1 MARKFWLHTNG
12 TAYIRGTNSRVHTQT
27 HTNKNKHTTWP
38 EKVRWTHAVA
48 APSSSEEGA
57 SPPPPASRTY
67 RGDTEVHAPKESKA
81 NQSSSVKAVDISQ
94 HILRERS
101 TGPPPR
107 YIRMATNNLHT
118 LNRRRGRA
126 GFCRLLL
133 WDTLKFSIG
142 LNPHPETLHDYRSKP
157 TIMQVVNHIRT

>member
-1 MARKFWLHTNG
+1 MGRPTYEAPTREYTHK
-12 TAYIRGTNSRVHTQT
+12 HTQT
-27 HTNKNKHTTWP
+27 KTNTQLGPRKYGADS
-38 EKVRWTHAVA
+38 RRGGALLIRGGRL
-48 APSSSEEGA
+48 APT
-57 SPPPPASRTY
+57 PPASRTY

-133 WDTLKFSIG
+133 WDTLKYSIG
-142 LNPHPETLHDYRSKP
+142 LNPHPETLHDYGSKP

>member
-1 MARKFWLHTNG
+1 LATHKWDGLHT
-12 TAYIRGTNSRVHTQT
+12 RHLLEST
-27 HTNKNKHTTWP
+27 HTNTHKQKQTHNLAREST
-38 EKVRWTHAVA
+38 VRTHAVA

-133 WDTLKFSIG
+133 WDTLKYSIG
-142 LNPHPETLHDYRSKP
+142 LNPHPETLHDYGSKP